1 MIDDIM
7 QVRDPSVL
15 LLDEA
20 TSALDSE
27 SEKVIIFDDFC
38 ESCNLCSVSVKTF
51 PHSLSL
57 HNVHDQRPSRRYPL
71 ERLREEPRVAQSH
84 HNRPHH
90 HHHLPNHP
98 HLHDQQVVQ
107 EALEV
112 AQQGRTSITI
122 AHRLSTIM
130 ESDR

>member
-1 MIDDIM
+1 M
-7 QVRDPSVL
+7 RDPSVL

-27 SEKVIIFDDFC
+27 SEKVIIFDGFC
-38 ESCNLCSVSVKTF
+38 ESCDLCSVSVKTF
-51 PHSLSL
+51 PQFLSL
-57 HNVHDQRPSRRYPL
+57 HKVHDKRSSRFYSL
-71 ERLREEPRVAQSH
+71 ERLREGPKVAQSH
-84 HNRPHH
+84 HNRPHRDH
-90 HHHLPNHP
+90 HHP
-98 HLHDQQVVQ
+98 HIHDQQVVQ

-130 ESDR
+130 EADR

>member
-1 MIDDIM
+1 M
-7 QVRDPSVL
+7 RDPSVL

-27 SEKVIIFDDFC
+27 SEKVIIFDDFR
-38 ESCNLCSVSVKTF
+38 ESCDLCSVSVKTF
-51 PHSLSL
+51 PQFLSL
-57 HNVHDQRPSRRYPL
+57 HKVHDKRSSRCYSL
-71 ERLREEPRVAQSH
+71 ERLQKGPERSSH
-84 HNRPHH
+84 HH
-90 HHHLPNHP
+90 HHHLPHHP
-98 HLHDQQVVQ
+98 HIHDQQVVQ

>member
-1 MIDDIM
+1 M
-7 QVRDPSVL
+7 RDPSVL

-27 SEKVIIFDDFC
+27 SEKVIIFDEFC
-38 ESCNLCSVSVKTF
+38 ESCDLSSVSVKTF
-51 PHSLSL
+51 PQSLSL
-57 HNVHDQRPSRRYPL
+57 HNVHDQRSSRCSSIGG
-71 ERLREEPRVAQSH
+71 LREGPRARVAQFH

-90 HHHLPNHP
+90 HHHLPHHHLPHHP
-98 HLHDQQVVQ
+98 HIHDQQVVQ